1 MITYKIIAV
10 FNGITKEFN
19 FRKYE
24 KDEAIAMY
32 KNIQLRADRCKL
44 IYIDREYEETWYD
57 ISTKY

>member
-19 FRKYE
+19 FRKDE
-24 KDEAIAMY
+24 KEEAIAMY
-32 KNIQLRADRCKL
+32 KNIGLRADRCKL
-44 IYIDREYEETWYD
+44 IYIDREYEEKWYD

>member
-19 FRKYE
+19 FSKYE
-24 KDEAIAMY
+24 KEEAIAMY
-32 KNIQLRADRCKL
+32 KNISFRADRCKL
-44 IYIDREYEETWYD
+44 IYIDREYEEKWYD